1 MIYSGISMVL
11 TRMVTDF
18 GDTAIAVQKVG
29 SQIESV
35 AWMTAEGFAAAI
47 NSFIGQ
53 NFGAGKTE
61 RVKGGYKKAAWI
73 MAAWGLGSSA
83 LLIFGAEPVFRIF
96 IHEPEVVADGIIYL
110 QVLGLSQMFMCEEIL
125 TEGALAGLGKT
136 MQASVISVIFTA
148 ARIPLALLLSATAL
162 GLSGIWW
169 AITLT
174 SVVKGFVFVGYF
186 VTVMRKLPPERET
199 CRQL

>member
-35 AWMTAEGFAAAI
+35 AWMTADGFAAAI

-136 MQASVISVIFTA
+136 MQASVISVILTA
-148 ARIPLALLLSATAL
+148 ARIPMALILSSTAL

-199 CRQL
+199 CRQP

>member
-1 MIYSGISMVL
+1 MFFMVCPQGYLVFSQVHILERTSRRYIRQIIKIGFPAGVQTMIYSGISMVL

-35 AWMTAEGFAAAI
+35 AWMTADGFAAAI

-125 TEGALAGLGKT
+125 TEGAPWRVL
-136 MQASVISVIFTA
+136 
-148 ARIPLALLLSATAL
+148 
-162 GLSGIWW
+162 
-169 AITLT
+169 
-174 SVVKGFVFVGYF
+174 
-186 VTVMRKLPPERET
+186 ERP
-199 CRQL
+199 CRRR

>member
-1 MIYSGISMVL
+1 MVL

-35 AWMTAEGFAAAI
+35 AWMTADGFAAAI

-96 IHEPEVVADGIIYL
+96 IHEPEMWIRD
-110 QVLGLSQMFMCEEIL
+110 SH
-125 TEGALAGLGKT
+125 
-136 MQASVISVIFTA
+136 
-148 ARIPLALLLSATAL
+148 R
-162 GLSGIWW
+162 
-169 AITLT
+169 
-174 SVVKGFVFVGYF
+174 
-186 VTVMRKLPPERET
+186 PPSLHHPE
-199 CRQL
+199 CRRDHRHRRPGHRCV

>member
-1 MIYSGISMVL
+1 M
-11 TRMVTDF
+11 
-18 GDTAIAVQKVG
+18 
-29 SQIESV
+29 
-35 AWMTAEGFAAAI
+35 
-47 NSFIGQ
+47 
-53 NFGAGKTE
+53 
-61 RVKGGYKKAAWI
+61 
-73 MAAWGLGSSA
+73 
-83 LLIFGAEPVFRIF
+83 
-96 IHEPEVVADGIIYL
+96 VADGIIYL

-186 VTVMRKLPPERET
+186 VTVMRKLPPEREN
-199 CRQL
+199 CRQP

>member
-35 AWMTAEGFAAAI
+35 AWMTADGFAAAI

-110 QVLGLSQMFMCEEIL
+110 QVLGLSQMFI
-125 TEGALAGLGKT
+125 
-136 MQASVISVIFTA
+136 
-148 ARIPLALLLSATAL
+148 
-162 GLSGIWW
+162 
-169 AITLT
+169 T

>member
-1 MIYSGISMVL
+1 M
-11 TRMVTDF
+11 
-18 GDTAIAVQKVG
+18 G

-136 MQASVISVIFTA
+136 MQASVISVISHGSPDSPGA
-148 ARIPLALLLSATAL
+148 APFGQRLWGFPV
-162 GLSGIWW
+162 SGGPSPSPAWSKGSSLW
-169 AITLT
+169 AIL
-174 SVVKGFVFVGYF
+174 
-186 VTVMRKLPPERET
+186 
-199 CRQL
+199 